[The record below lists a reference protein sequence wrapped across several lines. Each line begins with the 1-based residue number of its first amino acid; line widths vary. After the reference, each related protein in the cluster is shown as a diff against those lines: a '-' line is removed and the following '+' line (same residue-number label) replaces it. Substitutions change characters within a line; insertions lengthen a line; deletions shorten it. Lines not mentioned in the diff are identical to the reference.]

1 MTIQQFRIALEVA
14 KTGSISRAASNL
26 YLSQPNASSSL
37 RSLERELGYTIF
49 LRTNTGIS
57 LTEQG
62 RRFLEHARR
71 LLSEVDRIEEVKN
84 EAHVY
89 RLHLGILSYAPTV
102 EAFLKLCAEYA
113 TKEKADLLCLN
124 MSDMDGMRA
133 MSNMEL
139 DMMATLIAECD
150 AERARAL
157 AEGYNLRLEFI
168 KRIPLNINVRKGHP
182 LLLPDGSIDLTR
194 LGDYPYVAYEQIP
207 NLVEKA
213 SSLVDTR
220 IRYKFRIAVDER
232 DTRCRIVSTTDAF
245 SIGCQMPEEL
255 LTRYR
260 IVSVRVTDVCSG
272 LYYIIRNGE
281 QRREEIRR
289 YIELLREEVREL

>member
-1 MTIQQFRIALEVA
+1 MTIQQFRIVLEVA

-26 YLSQPNASSSL
+26 YFSQPNASSSI
-37 RSLERELGYTIF
+37 RALERELGYTIF
-49 LRTNTGIS
+49 IRTNTGIS
-57 LTEQG
+57 FTEQG
-62 RRFLEHARR
+62 RRFLEHARK
-71 LLSEVDRIEEVKN
+71 LLSEVTCIEELKN

-113 TKEKADLLCLN
+113 TCEKADLLCLN

-133 MSNMEL
+133 VSNMEL
-139 DMMATLIAECD
+139 DMMATLIAEYD
-150 AERARAL
+150 VARMRAL
-157 AEGYNLRLEFI
+157 CEGCNLRLTFL
-168 KRIPLNINVRKGHP
+168 KRIPLNINMRVGHP
-182 LLLPDGSIDLTR
+182 LLSPDGSIDLAR

-213 SSLVDTR
+213 SSIVDTR

-232 DTRCRIVSTTDAF
+232 DTRCRIVSATDAF
-245 SIGCQMPEEL
+245 SIGCQLPAEL

-272 LYYIIRNGE
+272 LYYIIRKGE
-281 QRREEIRR
+281 ERREEIRR
-289 YIELLREEVREL
+289 YVELLRQEVAEL